1 MDYVQDAG
9 PSECF
14 VESGKAASEVARN
27 VIPNRD
33 SPRHAYIIKWKN
45 LNDQGDWAP
54 FDCNTPVLAVS
65 TPSHPDQSYEILCAK
80 VDWQNP
86 RGLQWYA
93 ILRRIPFWT
102 RLHADGNL

>member
-27 VIPNRD
+27 VIPNLD
-33 SPRHAYIIKWKN
+33 SPRQAYIIKWKN
-45 LNDQGDWAP
+45 RNDQGDWAP

-65 TPSHPDQSYEILCAK
+65 TPSHPDQSYEVHAQRLIGK
-80 VDWQNP
+80 
-86 RGLQWYA
+86 
-93 ILRRIPFWT
+93 IPEAYNGMRFFEEY
-102 RLHADGNL
+102 LLDEIIC